1 MKKMGYKIQFTG
13 NHLTAIIIGITLFFL
28 NFVFFVGTEFFYA
41 ASVLI
46 VGIIVFPFLKDYLDY
61 NKREKEI
68 EDRFPDFVRNLVS
81 AIRSGMPISRAIIY
95 VSNSNY
101 GALNYYVTKM
111 ANQIEW
117 NIPVKK
123 VLYNFSEE
131 INSSMIKRALAT
143 VLEAEKSGGN
153 IEDVL
158 ASITDSLL
166 TIKKL
171 RQERKA
177 SIQGQ
182 ITQSYVI
189 FFIFLGVL
197 ITIQNVLIPYLADMD
212 APEVDGV
219 AGQSDSASLAELRDS
234 HSFDFSS
241 PYAMFVSVLRW
252 FTSLSGIFVM
262 LALFQS
268 FFAGVVLGKMSE
280 GDYKAGLRHSFTMMF
295 IALVILTFANSL
307 LSAVL

>member
-1 MKKMGYKIQFTG
+1 MAYKIEFKG
-13 NHLTAIIIGITLFFL
+13 KHLTGILTGLFLLTLNLSVFQNTMMFGALLLISLGAIII
-28 NFVFFVGTEFFYA
+28 
-41 ASVLI
+41 
-46 VGIIVFPFLKDYLDY
+46 PFLLDYFAY

-68 EDRFPDFVRNLVS
+68 EERFPDFVRNLVS
-81 AIRSGMPISRAIIY
+81 AIRSGMPISRAVIY
-95 VSNSNY
+95 VSRTDY
-101 GALNYYVTKM
+101 GPLNYYIKKM

-117 NIPVKK
+117 HIPVKK
-123 VLYNFSEE
+123 VLLNFSEE
-131 INSSMIKRALAT
+131 VRSPMIKRALAT

-197 ITIQNVLIPYLADMD
+197 LTIQNVLIPYLSSMESPGTESITGQ
-212 APEVDGV
+212 PESQ
-219 AGQSDSASLAELRDS
+219 ALSRLREA
-234 HSFDFSS
+234 HSFDFSTPQTTIRS
-241 PYAMFVSVLRW
+241 IAGW
-252 FTSLSGIFVM
+252 FTSLSGIFMM
-262 LALFQS
+262 LAIFQS
-268 FFAGVVLGKMSE
+268 FFAGIVLGKMAE
-280 GDYKAGLRHSFTMMF
+280 GDYKSGLRHSFLMMF
-295 IALVILTFANSL
+295 VAIVILTVANTI
-307 LSAVL
+307 LSATL